1 MILVTTDHG
10 RRLPDGR
17 GHGGQSDREREIW
30 IATNAASLNPYFEQ
44 ETVAIVDILPTMLRH
59 LAIPVPSANLDEV
72 DGVPLIGEVSVYH
85 PLVKREGN
93 ELIFTW
99 QFIGNTEEEVEIWV
113 ADQNQFLLTGKSD
126 QYRLAAKVKGS
137 LGTWTMPIAEGE
149 PLPVKVLIKGIH
161 NSVNSWLVPGQFED

>member
-1 MILVTTDHG
+1 
-10 RRLPDGR
+10 
-17 GHGGQSDREREIW
+17 
-30 IATNAASLNPYFEQ
+30 
-44 ETVAIVDILPTMLRH
+44 
-59 LAIPVPSANLDEV
+59 
-72 DGVPLIGEVSVYH
+72 
-85 PLVKREGN
+85 
-93 ELIFTW
+93 LIFTW

-137 LGTWTMPIAEGE
+137 LGRWTMPIAEGE